1 MFLQV
6 LPTWKRFYI
15 WETPIKIRRKNR
27 LRNWHENLWNEIF
40 MADCLLTSN
49 LQEIIISILTKNNA
63 KRIAIFGSYARGE
76 EGPDSDLDILV
87 RFSPPKSLL
96 QLIRIENE
104 LKRSLKIKI
113 DLITENSVNRY
124 IADDI
129 KTDEIVIYENEG
141 SHISLPHSWLY
152 FWHRKFSQEIHSSS
166 DLLEKKLE
174 RAGIERMLTVI
185 GEAAKNLSSELRQ
198 ETSDIPWRDTRGDER

>member
-1 MFLQV
+1 
-6 LPTWKRFYI
+6 
-15 WETPIKIRRKNR
+15 
-27 LRNWHENLWNEIF
+27 

-141 SHISLPHSWLY
+141 SHISLPHS
-152 FWHRKFSQEIHSSS
+152 
-166 DLLEKKLE
+166 
-174 RAGIERMLTVI
+174 
-185 GEAAKNLSSELRQ
+185 
-198 ETSDIPWRDTRGDER
+198 